1 MQQSYSKDLIIG
13 LAVTFM
19 IVPSIF
25 VALRIWA
32 RFLKGKPLG
41 LDDYLCAGAL
51 VFGIVCSSLQLY
63 AAVDGQ
69 LGQHQV
75 VGPDGQPILDD
86 PRFLVYEKTKFAVN
100 ILSVVG
106 FGLVKSSILLF
117 YKSIF
122 STVRSF
128 RWTVNVML
136 GVVAAW
142 TIAYFFSNLFT
153 CYPITALVESFYGNK
168 CINAVPM
175 WLSVVATD
183 LIVDVVILTI
193 PIPMVLRL
201 QLPLKERLGVLGMLL
216 LGAGVCAIS
225 ITRLATLVQIG
236 AEFIYHYNDE
246 TYYTSPVFFWTN
258 IELAVAVVSACLP
271 TLRPIWT
278 KSCERQQKTTSDHR
292 AKWQELDSYKP
303 SSKRASG
310 PLEDYEESV

>member
-1 MQQSYSKDLIIG
+1 MQQSYSKNLVIG
-13 LAVTFM
+13 LAVAF
-19 IVPSIF
+19 IIIPSIF

-32 RFLKGKPLG
+32 RFLKGRALG

-51 VFGIVCSSLQLY
+51 AVGIVCSSLQLY
-63 AAVDGQ
+63 VDGQ
-69 LGQHQV
+69 LGQHQI

-117 YKSIF
+117 YRSIF
-122 STVRSF
+122 NTVRSF
-128 RWTVNVML
+128 RWAVNAML

-153 CYPITALVESFYGNK
+153 CYPITALIESFYGNK

-183 LIVDVVILTI
+183 LIVDVAILI
-193 PIPMVLRL
+193 MPIPMVLRL

-216 LGAGVCAIS
+216 LGASVCAIS
-225 ITRLATLVQIG
+225 IARLATLVQIG

-246 TYYTSPVFFWTN
+246 TS
-258 IELAVAVVSACLP
+258 CLP

-278 KSCERQQKTTSDHR
+278 NSRDRQQQSTSHY
-292 AKWQELDSYKP
+292 KSEWHQLGSYNP
-303 SSKRASG
+303 SSNRTSI
-310 PLEDYEESV
+310 PLGDYEEAHLQPSTTHHML